1 MQVTHTVLATSSV
14 CDQISNLGTHF
25 SAQVLKL
32 LSFFEST
39 YRSVFGF
46 EHPPVHDP
54 VAVAFVAAPHI
65 FACQIMRVDIETASP
80 ICSGQTVCDVW
91 GTSSLEKNAR
101 VARSVNVDAVW
112 SLILEAISTC
122 NDVSPLNA
130 PSGR

>member
-1 MQVTHTVLATSSV
+1 MQVTHTILATPSV
-14 CDQISNLGTHF
+14 CDEISNLGTPF

-54 VAVAFVAAPHI
+54 AAVAFVAAPHL
-65 FACQIMRVDIETASP
+65 FTCQVMRVDIETASP

-91 GTSSLEKNAR
+91 GTSLLPKNAR
-101 VARSVNVDAVW
+101 VARNVNSGAVW
-112 SLILEAISTC
+112 SMILDAILAC
-122 NDVSPLNA
+122 NDRSPLNA
-130 PSGR
+130 PTGR